1 MRARKMPLAVAMLF
15 AGVGLAGEASAKIY
29 VDNGSLVDGDTRHEI
44 LKTSPNTCASDKL
57 EFGTNDGL
65 VQVGKF
71 KEMPKV
77 EGFITHQ
84 INWRCGNG
92 GYSHTECP
100 LEADKMWVSRKL
112 GTYFVLFCVGN
123 TVGVGH

>member
-1 MRARKMPLAVAMLF
+1 MKGRKNLLAAAMLF
-15 AGVGLAGEASAKIY
+15 ASLGLAGQASAKIF
-29 VDNGSLVDGDTRHEI
+29 VDNGWVVDGEVKHDI
-44 LKTSPNTCASDKL
+44 LTTYSSNCASDKL

-84 INWRCGNG
+84 INWRCGDG
-92 GYSHTECP
+92 GYSHTNCAAG
-100 LEADKMWVSRKL
+100 ADKMWVSRKL
-112 GTYFVLFCVGN
+112 GTQFVLFCLGQ